1 MAATTAGYMKV
12 WDPLVRTV
20 HWSLASLI
28 VVEMFNEAG
37 ANPWHR
43 YFGYAAAALVVMRL
57 AWGCADSGHARL
69 SALAASAGKI
79 VPYLKRSGGSIPS
92 SVGHTPPGALM
103 AFTLWGLTLLV
114 AVTGWMQGLD
124 RFWGDERLQ
133 RLHEVLAYA
142 LSACALVHVTAAVV
156 TSRAQRV
163 NLVKAMIT
171 GNKPLRG

>member
-1 MAATTAGYMKV
+1 MAGTAKV

-28 VVEMFNEAG
+28 VVDLLNEAG

-57 AWGCADSGHARL
+57 AWGFGDSRYASLSGMAGSARQV
-69 SALAASAGKI
+69 G
-79 VPYLKRSGGSIPS
+79 PYLKRQWSGSSPS
-92 SVGHTPPGALM
+92 CLGHTPPGALM

-124 RFWGDERLQ
+124 PFWGEERLQ
-133 RLHEVLAYA
+133 RLHEVLAYV
-142 LSACALVHVTAAVV
+142 LSACAVIHVTAAIAA
-156 TSRAQRV
+156 SRAQRV

-171 GNKPLRG
+171 GNKPSQG

>member
-1 MAATTAGYMKV
+1 MTAATAGSEKA
-12 WDPLVRTV
+12 WDPLVRTI

-28 VVEMFNEAG
+28 AVEMLNEAG

-57 AWGCADSGHARL
+57 AWGLGDSRHARL
-69 SALAASAGKI
+69 SALAASAGQI
-79 VPYLKRSGGSIPS
+79 FPYLKQPGGSPP

-114 AVTGWMQGLD
+114 ATTGWMQGLD

-133 RLHEVLAYA
+133 QLHEALAYV
-142 LSACALVHVTAAVV
+142 LSGCALIHVMAALV
-156 TSRAQRV
+156 TSRMQRV

-171 GNKPLRG
+171 GRKPLRN

>member
-1 MAATTAGYMKV
+1 MAAAGHVKV

-28 VVEMFNEAG
+28 VVELFNEAG

-43 YFGYAAAALVVMRL
+43 YLGYTAAALVVMRL

-69 SALAASAGKI
+69 SAMAVRARQAFSYLRRAGGLST
-79 VPYLKRSGGSIPS
+79 P

-103 AFTLWGLTLLV
+103 AFTLWGLVLLV
-114 AVTGWMQGLD
+114 AATGWMQSLD
-124 RFWGDERLQ
+124 PFWGDERLQ
-133 RLHEVLAYA
+133 QLHEVLAYVLA
-142 LSACALVHVTAAVV
+142 ACAVIHVAAAIV

-171 GNKPLRG
+171 GNKPVRG